1 MAFSIQRSNQK
12 AEATPVAEDTR
23 FNVKKFM
30 DHVVWTPTWLSNGH
44 FAVKK
49 MLVKLG
55 EHLTSND
62 ALICAYPNAT
72 GVMEWDD
79 EKIVAALG
87 TFDGLR
93 VEFIRSPWCHRN
105 AALFLDENGNA
116 AWFNADYCDAL
127 NIAALYGPSAM
138 FAKAKTKAKADEID
152 ASAGVPYISAPTFE
166 EASIVIMPMRV
177 PVDWDQVART
187 VASATSL
194 EEAAP
199 ERFNDMPA
207 PEEPEAEK
215 TEEEKPED
223 GPQMPLGSL
232 AEAVMDDLQNPN
244 SAASKEIRKS
254 VKKSGGKVTISVGK
268 RSVTVGGEG
277 AK

>member
-1 MAFSIQRSNQK
+1 
-12 AEATPVAEDTR
+12 VAEDTR

-30 DHVVWTPTWLSNGH
+30 DHVVWTPTWISNGH

-62 ALICAYPNAT
+62 AVICAYPTAER
-72 GVMEWDD
+72 VMEWAD
-79 EKIVAALG
+79 EKIVDVLG
-87 TFDGLR
+87 SFDGVR
-93 VEFIRSPWCHRN
+93 VEFSRSPWCHRN
-105 AALFLDENGNA
+105 AALFLDDNGRA

-138 FAKAKTKAKADEID
+138 FAKPKAKADVIVD
-152 ASAGVPYISAPTFE
+152 DSVPYISAPTFE
-166 EASIVIMPMRV
+166 EAAIVIMPMRV

-194 EEAAP
+194 EDAAP

-207 PEEPEAEK
+207 PEESEAADM
-215 TEEEKPED
+215 EEAKPDD

-254 VKKSGGKVTISVGK
+254 VKKTGGKVTISVGK